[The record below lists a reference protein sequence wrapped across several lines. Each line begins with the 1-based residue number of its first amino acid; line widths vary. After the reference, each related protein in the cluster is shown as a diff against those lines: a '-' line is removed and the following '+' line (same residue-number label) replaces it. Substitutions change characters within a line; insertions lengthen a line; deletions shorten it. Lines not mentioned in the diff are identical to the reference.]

1 MYIFPFY
8 YSKTL
13 CFVSMKFNK
22 ISMSVSTFII
32 VYIIYA
38 QYLNYVKVSGWHRK
52 NYSSQLTFTCSKSRM
67 ETVEK
72 GVKYV
77 QS

>member
-1 MYIFPFY
+1 MFCIYEVQQNLYECKYFY
-8 YSKTL
+8 NCVHNICTISKL
-13 CFVSMKFNK
+13 C
-22 ISMSVSTFII
+22 
-32 VYIIYA
+32 
-38 QYLNYVKVSGWHRK
+38 QGEWHRK